1 MGRPRTRQVV
11 SQMQDDDAGAPV
23 RLPDILT
30 NPDRPEP
37 ESSSAKLQTRAL
49 AVAALAVS
57 VAYLVWRAAFTLNPS
72 AWWLSVP
79 LLLLEIHAVAGLA
92 LFAFSLWDLDSLP
105 PAPPCREAP
114 GRIAVLIPTYNEPVD
129 VLLPTVAAAVALEP
143 AHETWVLD
151 DGNRPAVRRLA
162 SQLGV
167 RYLARSDR
175 AGAKAGNVN
184 HALSVV
190 AADFVAILDADHV
203 ASRDFLVNTLGYFT
217 DPEVAFVQTPQDFY
231 NTDSFEHEHRRR
243 WWRRGGDAGRQAFSE
258 QALFYRV
265 LQPGKNRWKAAFWC
279 GTGAV
284 IRVEALRQV
293 GGVATETVTEDIHT
307 TIRMHKLGWRSV
319 YHNEVLARGLAAAD
333 AGQYQL
339 QRLRWGRGAMQVLAS
354 RDNPLVTPGLRPTQ
368 RLAYAT
374 TLLGWFDAWRSLGY
388 VLLPPAVLLSGVSPI
403 QADSL
408 TFVGF
413 FSAAF
418 LLQRLA
424 LVRLARGRAPH
435 LLSTVFEFVRMSA
448 NLGATLTLFG
458 RRAGGFAVTPKGRV
472 GEARR
477 RHPVPLLLRVITGVS
492 VLAGVWFALTLFDLT
507 PLHYGVKW
515 VAYSAFMWLV
525 INGLLIAAAMAR
537 IRSERFA
544 GERRASVRFDLDAPG
559 HLDGRPCRARDLSL
573 TGAGIVL
580 PGDRGDGP
588 LAQGQEVTFTVDV
601 DPPITLQAEVRSVR
615 TSTRGTVVGLQFVAD
630 QDAER
635 ANLALALFHS
645 GADPERIPAR
655 PEWQAADPAAA

>member
-1 MGRPRTRQVV
+1 M
-11 SQMQDDDAGAPV
+11 SNAPA
-23 RLPDILT
+23 RLPAILT
-30 NPDRPEP
+30 DPDRPEP
-37 ESSSAKLQTRAL
+37 ESNSAKWQTRAL

-57 VAYLVWRAAFTLNPS
+57 VAYLIWRAGFTLNLS

-79 LLLLEIHAVAGLA
+79 LLLLEVHAVAGLA
-92 LFAFSLWDLDSLP
+92 LFAFSLWDIDSLP

-114 GRIAVLIPTYNEPVD
+114 GRIAVLIPTYNEPLD
-129 VLLPTVAAAVALEP
+129 VLLPTVAAAAALEP

-162 SQLGV
+162 AQLGV
-167 RYLARSDR
+167 HYLARTER
-175 AGAKAGNVN
+175 VGAKAGNVN

-190 AADFVAILDADHV
+190 EADFVAILDADHV
-203 ASRDFLVNTLGYFT
+203 AGRDFLVNTLGYFA

-231 NTDSFEHEHRRR
+231 NTDSFEHERRR
-243 WWRRGGDAGRQAFSE
+243 AWWRRSGEAGGHIFSE

-284 IRVEALRQV
+284 VRVKALREV

-307 TIRMHKLGWRSV
+307 TIRMHRLGWRSV

-339 QRLRWGRGAMQVLAS
+339 QRLRWGRGAMQVLSS
-354 RDNPLVTPGLRPTQ
+354 RDNPLITPGLRPTQ
-368 RLAYAT
+368 RLAYAA

-388 VLLPPAVLLSGVSPI
+388 VLLPPAVLLSGASPI
-403 QADSL
+403 HADSV

-413 FSAAF
+413 FSAAL

-435 LLSTVFEFVRMSA
+435 MLSTVFEFVRMSA
-448 NLGATLTLFG
+448 NIGATLTLLAA
-458 RRAGGFAVTPKGRV
+458 RSGGFAVTPKGRV
-472 GEARR
+472 GDSRR
-477 RHPVPLLLRVITGVS
+477 RQPVPALLKVIAGLS
-492 VLAGVWFALTLFDLT
+492 VLAGIWFALALVGLA
-507 PLHYGVKW
+507 PMHYGIRW
-515 VAYSAFMWLV
+515 VAYSAFVWLV
-525 INGLLIAAAMAR
+525 INGLLLAMAIAR

-544 GERRASVRFDLDAPG
+544 GERRASVRFDLDAA
-559 HLDGRPCRARDLSL
+559 GRLNSQPCRARDLSL

-580 PGDRGDGP
+580 PRAGASPD
-588 LAQGQEVTFTVDV
+588 LAEEVTLIVDLGGPV
-601 DPPITLQAEVRSVR
+601 TLRAEVRSCR
-615 TSTRGTVVGLQFVAD
+615 TGSEGTIVGLRFCPD

-635 ANLALALFHS
+635 AHLALALFQS
-645 GADPERIPAR
+645 DAEVERVPA
-655 PEWQAADPAAA
+655 PVGQARGTAAA